1 MAFANPYSQEF
12 LDSMADDEKWRRE
25 KGLGPGLAG
34 DGQFPMETTPEDEI
48 KDVQARGTKIGI
60 VTDSRGEDGQR
71 FTAPPAPAPESR
83 RAWYPSWLFFGGGK
97 RKRRT
102 RRNKKYKKK
111 SKKHNKK
118 LSYKKNSKKLRRTRR
133 RRR

>member
-1 MAFANPYSQEF
+1 MVFDNPYSQEF
-12 LDSMADDEKWRRE
+12 LHSMADDEKWRRE
-25 KGLGPGLAG
+25 KGLVPGLAG
-34 DGQFPMETTPEDEI
+34 DGQFPMEPTPEDKI
-48 KDVQARGTKIGI
+48 RDVQARGTEIGI
-60 VTDSRGEDGQR
+60 VTGSRGETGQR
-71 FTAPPAPAPESR
+71 FTAPPRGEKKVISI
-83 RAWYPSWLFFGGGK
+83 GGGK

>member
-48 KDVQARGTKIGI
+48 RDVQARGTKIGI

-71 FTAPPAPAPESR
+71 FTAPPPAAGEGI
-83 RAWYPSWLFFGGGK
+83 PSKKKVISIGGGK